1 MAKKP
6 LHPLTLAPLHQVL
19 SELNIQPDD
28 WDALLVGDGSGTDW
42 KNTCGFSA
50 VLIDHYGNYR
60 APFHGSLNTGTNQLA
75 ELMPY
80 LHAMTW
86 YASGPGKAR
95 LEDRLSKWKP
105 NPNHPI
111 HPYSDP
117 ERPPGV
123 KIHIIT
129 DNKNLANQGNYLAQ
143 RKAYSWI
150 WKAFDELTSMGYQFK
165 WHWLPR
171 MKLGLNRFV
180 DCMSGKC
187 RLAMEKIE
195 LPPDTSLYDFN
206 PDFVVPDPQVD
217 TPPGTEYNQQPAT

>member
-6 LHPLTLAPLHQVL
+6 FHPLTLAPLHQVL
-19 SELNIQPDD
+19 SELGIGNDD

-42 KNTCGFSA
+42 KNACGFSA
-50 VLIDHYGNYR
+50 VLIDHYGNWR

-75 ELMPY
+75 ELLPY

-95 LEDRLSKWKP
+95 LEDRLATWKP
-105 NPNHPI
+105 SPNYGVKSTHD
-111 HPYSDP
+111 ST
-117 ERPPGV
+117 ERSPGV

-129 DNKNLANQGNYLAQ
+129 DNKNLASQGNYLAA

-150 WKAFDELTSMGYQFK
+150 WKSFDELTAMGYQFT

-171 MKLGLNRFV
+171 MNLGLNRLV
-180 DCMSGKC
+180 DFMSGRC
-187 RLAMEKIE
+187 RLEMEKIE
-195 LPPDTSLYDFN
+195 LPPDMSLYDFN
-206 PDFVVPDPQVD
+206 PDFIEPEVPVVEAPKS
-217 TPPGTEYNQQPAT
+217 E